1 MSLELLRE
9 KFGHSG
15 VTKEVDNKE
24 KIHEKLSTRFVYE
37 KEADNEEK
45 IHEKLNAQFN
55 DMGDFKNI
63 KVQHQEQL
71 DEKQRIIE
79 NFKIETSELTNE
91 VATLKK
97 DKSVLLGDLNK
108 SKWMEDKVHSTAK
121 QIYEDKIKTMSYV
134 DSTELIPLLISVS
147 REKQGN
153 TRLNWGNWLKISE
166 NKYLFQI
173 NESLAKK
180 VFEDTNVL
188 IDRAVGF
195 INRRRG
201 QGGETFT
208 TIYGLSF
215 DGLTQHVETTFGGTS
230 LNGGTP
236 TDRTYSFW
244 MKASQAF
251 STGPTVENRGV
262 FGYGDN
268 NREAFLINKSQSNIG
283 KPLLQLDGGFY
294 KYFMTPD
301 HEEDEGG
308 TSGVADGGSNEA
320 TSHIE
325 AQDDGQW
332 HHWMVFSDVSD
343 ASNGKL
349 YIDGIE
355 QDQAKFR
362 DQDVPNN
369 HLKPLSI
376 GAVWIV
382 TADTTA
388 SNNRHF
394 AGSVTNFAVFSD
406 DKTAN
411 ASSHYNNGIPNKDLS
426 GESGLVGYWKMD
438 ENGGTNVADSSGNGN
453 DGTIANEAEWISF
466 EISDEGNIR

>member
-201 QGGETFT
+201 QGGDVDTA
-208 TIYGLSF
+208 IYGLSF
-215 DGLTQHVETTFGGTS
+215 DGLTQSVNTTFGGSGATS
-230 LNGGTP
+230 
-236 TDRTYSFW
+236 TDRTYSWW
-244 MKASQAF
+244 MKA
-251 STGPTVENRGV
+251 TETDVNKGV
-262 FGYGDN
+262 FGYGSDK
-268 NREAFLINKSQSNIG
+268 REAFLINHSQNAMG
-283 KPLLQLDGGFY
+283 KPNIRLANHMY
-294 KYFMTPD
+294 KFFMTEG
-301 HEEDEGG
+301 HEEDNGG
-308 TSGVADGGSNEA
+308 DSGGPADGGADEA
-320 TSHIE
+320 TAHIE

-332 HHWMVFSDVSD
+332 HHWMLFTDPSD
-343 ASNGKL
+343 ASNAKL
-349 YIDGIE
+349 FIDGVE
-355 QDQAKFR
+355 QDTAKFR
-362 DQDVPNN
+362 NTGTLNFQGDS
-369 HLKPLSI
+369 LTI
-376 GAVWIV
+376 GAVDSSK
-382 TADTTA
+382 TN
-388 SNNRHF
+388 SEHF
-394 AGSVTNFAVFSD
+394 EGSITNFAVFSD

-411 ASSHYNNGIPNKDLS
+411 ASSHYNNGLANKDLS

-438 ENGGTNVADSSGNGN
+438 DNGGTTVKDYSSGGN
-453 DGTIANEAEWISF
+453 DGTLTSYQGAPLAEWVTVM
-466 EISDEGNIR
+466 EVTPEGAIR